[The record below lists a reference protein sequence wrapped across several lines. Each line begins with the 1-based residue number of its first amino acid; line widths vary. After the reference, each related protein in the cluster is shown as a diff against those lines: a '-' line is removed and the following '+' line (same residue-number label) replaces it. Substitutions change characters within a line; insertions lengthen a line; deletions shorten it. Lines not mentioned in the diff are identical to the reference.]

1 MRQRYGETMYSRPSR
16 FLEEIPSHL
25 LDYSTRSISDFTR
38 EDYRRKPGVKVTR
51 TKPTKPAPKQTT
63 GMRRAMGTLNQH
75 EPGVYVAG
83 MQVGHKI
90 FGKGKIVIV
99 DGTGPEAKVTVM
111 FQGNVKKKL
120 IAKFANLDVTD

>member
-1 MRQRYGETMYSRPSR
+1 MYSRPSR
-16 FLEEIPSHL
+16 FLEEIPAHL

-38 EDYRRKPGVKVTR
+38 EDYRKKSGVKVTR
-51 TKPTKPAPKQTT
+51 SKPNKPAPKQTT

-75 EPGVYVAG
+75 APGVYVAG

-90 FGKGKIVIV
+90 FGKGKILTVE
-99 DGTGPEAKVTVM
+99 GSGPEAKVTVM